1 MTKIS
6 NATLF
11 TIVIF
16 GISFIIP
23 ALGFL
28 FPETF
33 FASREQI
40 SQFLQNFGIW
50 APLIFIGL
58 SIIPVVV
65 TPLNHSIFALTG
77 GFIFGPWV
85 GFLLNWIAK
94 IIGSLINF
102 FVGRLLGKKA
112 VSRLINEKE
121 LIQYNMLFDRGKFI
135 LFIIFSVPFLTND
148 TLSYLAGISSM
159 RFSTFLFIIVFGHIG
174 TTLSLAYLGGGF
186 SLNEPIFI
194 AIIFAIA
201 LLALFYFYLKKKLP
215 KI

>member
-1 MTKIS
+1 MAKIS
-6 NATLF
+6 KVTLF

-16 GISFIIP
+16 AIGFIIP

-28 FPETF
+28 FPEAF

-40 SQFLQNFGIW
+40 SRFLQNFGIW
-50 APLIFIGL
+50 APLIFMSL
-58 SIIPVVV
+58 SVIPVVV
-65 TPLNHSIFALTG
+65 TPLNHTIFALAG

-102 FVGRLLGKKA
+102 FVGRFLGKK
-112 VSRLINEKE
+112 VVFHLIKE
-121 LIQYNMLFDRGKFI
+121 QELTQYNTLFDKGRFV
-135 LFIIFSVPFLTND
+135 LFLMFSVPFLTND

-159 RFSTFLFIIVFGHIG
+159 KFSAFLFIIIFGHIG

-186 SLNEPIFI
+186 SLNDPIFI
-194 AIIFAIA
+194 SIIFAIA
-201 LLALFYFYLKKKLP
+201 LLALFHFYLKKKLP
-215 KI
+215 KK